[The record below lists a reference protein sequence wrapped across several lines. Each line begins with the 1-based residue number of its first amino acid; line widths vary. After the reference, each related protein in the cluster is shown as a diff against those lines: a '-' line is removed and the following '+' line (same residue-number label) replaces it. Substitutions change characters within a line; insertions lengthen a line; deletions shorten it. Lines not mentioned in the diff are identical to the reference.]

1 MIATLLTVLR
11 KELRETFRDRRTL
24 VSSLLMGPLLAP
36 LLLVGAMQLSL
47 ERSLDSADEKVPL
60 TVSGAAH
67 APALLGFLRERGI
80 SITPR
85 DGTPEDI
92 AAWVAKDK
100 ELVVLEVQEGF
111 GKALLA
117 GEPARLALHAD
128 GSGTTANRHA
138 ERARRSIQIWASRI
152 ASSRLQLRG
161 ISPALMQ
168 PVVIDDVDLSTPS
181 SRATLIL
188 GVLSYMVLLVMLSG
202 GLYLAIDAT
211 AGERERGSLEPL
223 LALPVPRE
231 HLIWGKVLA
240 TVVMMAL
247 ALALMLAV
255 LTVMLRRLPLEEIG
269 MSVNFG
275 PAVALAVFGAMLP
288 FTLVG
293 AALLTVVASFTRSY
307 KEAQT
312 WLGMVL
318 LVPTLPIAVAG
329 VLEVSPSPA
338 LMAVPSLSQHLLM
351 QGLLRG
357 EPLPAS
363 YAAISVTATLGIG
376 LALAWVA
383 GRLYRREKILG

>member
-1 MIATLLTVLR
+1 MITTLLTVLR

-92 AAWVAKDK
+92 ADWVAKDK
-100 ELVVLEVQEGF
+100 ELVVLDVQEGF

-128 GSGTTANRHA
+128 GSGTTANRHV

>member
-1 MIATLLTVLR
+1 MITTLLTVLR

-47 ERSLDSADEKVPL
+47 ERSLDSADENVPL

-92 AAWVAKDK
+92 ADWVAKDK
-100 ELVVLEVQEGF
+100 ELVVLDVQEGF

-128 GSGTTANRHA
+128 GSGTTANRHV

>member
-1 MIATLLTVLR
+1 MITTLLTVLR

-47 ERSLDSADEKVPL
+47 ERSLDSADENVPL

-85 DGTPEDI
+85 EGTPEDI
-92 AAWVAKDK
+92 ADWVAKDK
-100 ELVVLEVQEGF
+100 ELVVLDVQEGF
-111 GKALLA
+111 GTALLA

-255 LTVMLRRLPLEEIG
+255 LAVMLRRLPLEEIG

>member
-11 KELRETFRDRRTL
+11 KELSETFRDRRTL

-36 LLLVGAMQLSL
+36 LLLVGAIQLSL
-47 ERSLDSADEKVPL
+47 ERSLDAADEKVPL
-60 TVSGAAH
+60 TVSGAEH

-80 SITPR
+80 SITAR

-100 ELVVLEVQEGF
+100 ELVVLDVREGF
-111 GKALLA
+111 GTALLA
-117 GEPARLALHAD
+117 GEPARLALHVD

-161 ISPALMQ
+161 ISPSLMQ
-168 PVVIDDVDLSTPS
+168 PVVIDDIDLSTPS

-255 LTVMLRRLPLEEIG
+255 LTVALRRLPLEEIG

-363 YAAISVTATLGIG
+363 YVAISVTTTLGIG

>member
-1 MIATLLTVLR
+1 MEVGPSFY
-11 KELRETFRDRRTL
+11 KEVTKLNNFFQDSIPLDQFSLWEKTREKRIPFSFELEITARCNNDCRHGTINLPAGDR
-24 VSSLLMGPLLAP
+24 
-36 LLLVGAMQLSL
+36 
-47 ERSLDSADEKVPL
+47 
-60 TVSGAAH
+60 
-67 APALLGFLRERGI
+67 
-80 SITPR
+80 
-85 DGTPEDI
+85 
-92 AAWVAKDK
+92 VAKDK
-100 ELVVLEVQEGF
+100 ELVVLEVREGF
-111 GKALLA
+111 GAALLA
-117 GEPARLALHAD
+117 GEPARLALHSD

-138 ERARRSIQIWASRI
+138 DRVRKNVQVWASRI

-161 ISPALMQ
+161 VSPSLMQ
-168 PVVIDDVDLSTPS
+168 PVLIDDVDLSTPS

-202 GLYLAIDAT
+202 GFYLAIDAT

-231 HLIWGKVLA
+231 QLILGKVLA

-255 LTVMLRRLPLEEIG
+255 LAASLRRLPLEEIG
-269 MSVNFG
+269 MSVDFG
-275 PAVALAVFGAMLP
+275 PGVALAVFGAMVP

-329 VLEVSPSPA
+329 VMEVEPSLA
-338 LMAVPSLSQHLLM
+338 LMAVPSLSQHFLM

-357 EPLPAS
+357 EPLPAGH
-363 YAAISVTATLGIG
+363 ALISVCSTLVLGA
-376 LALAWVA
+376 ALTWLA

>member
-1 MIATLLTVLR
+1 MITTLLTVLR

-85 DGTPEDI
+85 EGTPEDI
-92 AAWVAKDK
+92 ADWVAKDK
-100 ELVVLEVQEGF
+100 ELVVLDVQEGF

-138 ERARRSIQIWASRI
+138 KRARRSIQIWASRI

>member
-1 MIATLLTVLR
+1 
-11 KELRETFRDRRTL
+11 
-24 VSSLLMGPLLAP
+24 
-36 LLLVGAMQLSL
+36 
-47 ERSLDSADEKVPL
+47 
-60 TVSGAAH
+60 
-67 APALLGFLRERGI
+67 
-80 SITPR
+80 
-85 DGTPEDI
+85 
-92 AAWVAKDK
+92 
-100 ELVVLEVQEGF
+100 
-111 GKALLA
+111 
-117 GEPARLALHAD
+117 
-128 GSGTTANRHA
+128 
-138 ERARRSIQIWASRI
+138 
-152 ASSRLQLRG
+152 
-161 ISPALMQ
+161 
-168 PVVIDDVDLSTPS
+168 
-181 SRATLIL
+181 
-188 GVLSYMVLLVMLSG
+188 
-202 GLYLAIDAT
+202 
-211 AGERERGSLEPL
+211 
-223 LALPVPRE
+223 VPRE

-240 TVVMMAL
+240 PVVMMTL

-255 LTVMLRRLPLEEIG
+255 LAVMLRRLPLEEIG

>member
-60 TVSGAAH
+60 TVAGAAH

>member
-80 SITPR
+80 SITAR

>member
-24 VSSLLMGPLLAP
+24 VSSLLMGPLLGP

-47 ERSLDSADEKVPL
+47 ERSLDSVDEAVPL
-60 TVSGAAH
+60 TVAGAER
-67 APALLGFLRERGI
+67 APELLGFLRERGVTV
-80 SITPR
+80 TPR
-85 DGTPEDI
+85 EGTAEDI
-92 AAWVAKDK
+92 AQWVAKDK
-100 ELVVLEVQEGF
+100 ELVVLEVREGF
-111 GKALLA
+111 GAALLA
-117 GEPARLALHAD
+117 GEPARLALHSD

-138 ERARRSIQIWASRI
+138 DRVRKNVQVWGSRI

-161 ISPALMQ
+161 VSPSLMQ
-168 PVVIDDVDLSTPS
+168 PVLIDDVDLSTPS

-202 GLYLAIDAT
+202 GFYLAIDAT

-231 HLIWGKVLA
+231 QLILGKVLA
-240 TVVMMAL
+240 TVLMMAL

-255 LTVMLRRLPLEEIG
+255 LAASLRRLPLEEIG
-269 MSVNFG
+269 MSVDFG
-275 PAVALAVFGAMLP
+275 PVMALALFGAMVP

-329 VLEVSPSPA
+329 VMEVEPSPA

-357 EPLPAS
+357 EALPVS
-363 YAAISVTATLGIG
+363 YAAISVCST
-376 LALAWVA
+376 LALGAALTWLA

>member
-1 MIATLLTVLR
+1 MITTLLTVLR

-80 SITPR
+80 SITAR
-85 DGTPEDI
+85 DGTPEEI
-92 AAWVAKDK
+92 TAWVAKDK
-100 ELVVLEVQEGF
+100 ELVVLDVRENF
-111 GKALLA
+111 GAALLA

-138 ERARRSIQIWASRI
+138 ERVRRSIQIWASRI

-240 TVVMMAL
+240 TVVMMTL

>member
-1 MIATLLTVLR
+1 MITTLLTVLR

-36 LLLVGAMQLSL
+36 LLLVGSMQLAL
-47 ERSLDSADEKVPL
+47 ERSLDSADETVPL
-60 TVSGAAH
+60 TVAGAER

-85 DGTPEDI
+85 EGTPEDI
-92 AAWVAKDK
+92 AQWVAKDK
-100 ELVVLEVQEGF
+100 ELVVLEVREGF
-111 GKALLA
+111 GAALLA
-117 GEPARLALHAD
+117 GESARLALHAD
-128 GSGTTANRHA
+128 GSGSTANRHA
-138 ERARRSIQIWASRI
+138 DRVRKNLQIWASHI
-152 ASSRLQLRG
+152 ASARLQLRG
-161 ISPALMQ
+161 VSSSLMQ
-168 PVVIDDVDLSTPS
+168 PVLIDDVDLSTPS

-223 LALPVPRE
+223 LSLPVPRE

-240 TVVMMAL
+240 TVLMMAL

-255 LTVMLRRLPLEEIG
+255 LAASLRRLPLEEIG
-269 MSVNFG
+269 MSVDFG
-275 PAVALAVFGAMLP
+275 PGMALAVFGAMVP

-329 VLEVSPSPA
+329 VMEVSPSPA

-357 EPLPAS
+357 EPLPAD
-363 YAAISVTATLGIG
+363 YVAISVCST
-376 LALAWVA
+376 LALGLLLTWTA
-383 GRLYRREKILG
+383 GRLYRRERILG

>member
-36 LLLVGAMQLSL
+36 LLLVGGMQLSL
-47 ERSLDSADEKVPL
+47 ERSLDSAEETVPL
-60 TVSGAAH
+60 TVAGSER
-67 APALLGFLRERGI
+67 APGLLGFLRERGI
-80 SITPR
+80 RITPR
-85 DGTPEDI
+85 EGTAEDI
-92 AAWVAKDK
+92 AGWVAKDK
-100 ELVVLEVQEGF
+100 ELVVLEVREGF
-111 GKALLA
+111 GEALLA
-117 GEPARLALHAD
+117 GQPARLVLHSD
-128 GSGTTANRHA
+128 RSGTTASRHA
-138 ERARRSIQIWASRI
+138 GRVGRNLDAWASRI
-152 ASSRLQLRG
+152 AAARLQVRG
-161 ISPALMQ
+161 VSPSLMQ
-168 PVVIDDVDLSTPS
+168 PVVIDTVDLSTPT

-223 LALPVPRE
+223 LTLPVPRE
-231 HLIWGKVLA
+231 HLIYGKVLA
-240 TVVMMAL
+240 TVVMMSL
-247 ALALMLAV
+247 ALGLMLAV
-255 LTVMLRRLPLEEIG
+255 LALALRRLPLEEIG
-269 MSVNFG
+269 MSVDFG
-275 PAVALAVFGAMLP
+275 PAMALAIFGAMLP

-293 AALLTVVASFTRSY
+293 ASLLTVVASFTRSY

-329 VLEVSPSPA
+329 VLEVEPSPA
-338 LMAVPSLSQHLLM
+338 LMLVPSLSQHLLM

-363 YAAISVTATLGIG
+363 DAAISVCSTLAVGF
-376 LALAWVA
+376 ALLWLA

>member
-1 MIATLLTVLR
+1 MITTLLTVLR

-47 ERSLDSADEKVPL
+47 ERSLDSADENVPL

-92 AAWVAKDK
+92 ADWVAKDK
-100 ELVVLEVQEGF
+100 ELVVLDVQEGF
-111 GKALLA
+111 GTALLA

-128 GSGTTANRHA
+128 GSGTTANRHV

>member
-1 MIATLLTVLR
+1 MITTLLTVLR

-47 ERSLDSADEKVPL
+47 ERSLDSADENVPL

-92 AAWVAKDK
+92 ADWVAKDK
-100 ELVVLEVQEGF
+100 ELVVLDVQEGF

>member
-363 YAAISVTATLGIG
+363 YVTISVTTTLGIG

>member
-1 MIATLLTVLR
+1 MITTLLTVLR

-92 AAWVAKDK
+92 ADWVAKDK
-100 ELVVLEVQEGF
+100 ELVVLDVQEGF
-111 GKALLA
+111 GTALLA

>member
-47 ERSLDSADEKVPL
+47 ERSLDSADENVPL
-60 TVSGAAH
+60 TVSGAAQ

-85 DGTPEDI
+85 EGTPEEI

-111 GKALLA
+111 GTALLA

-161 ISPALMQ
+161 ISPSLMQ

>member
-1 MIATLLTVLR
+1 MITTLLTVLR

-47 ERSLDSADEKVPL
+47 ERSLDAADEKVPL
-60 TVSGAAH
+60 TVSGAEH

-85 DGTPEDI
+85 EGTPEDI
-92 AAWVAKDK
+92 AGWVAKDK
-100 ELVVLEVQEGF
+100 ELVVLDVQEGF
-111 GKALLA
+111 GTALLA

-161 ISPALMQ
+161 VSPALMQ
-168 PVVIDDVDLSTPS
+168 PVVIDDIDLSTPS